1 MKYDFTTV
9 MDRRN
14 MDALAVDA
22 PPAQPKEGFDVIPMW
37 VADMNFPTA
46 PSIPAAIQKRTQH
59 TAFGYF
65 LPRKE
70 YYDAIIN
77 WHRERNGVE
86 GLLPEHIGY
95 ANGVLGGVV
104 SALNVLCSKGDN
116 VLIHSPTYVGFTHAL
131 GDNGYN
137 IVHSPMYVDDEGV
150 WRMDFEDMEQKILD
164 HKIHAAI
171 FCSPH
176 NPCGRVWERW
186 EIEKAM
192 ELYKK
197 HDVFVISD
205 EIWSDLILP
214 GHKHIPTQSISEDAK
229 MRTVAMYAPSKT
241 FNLAGLVGSYRVIY
255 NKWLR
260 DRVDKEASLSHYNA
274 MNVLSMYGLIGGYS
288 AQGAEWLEELNQ
300 VLDEN
305 MNFACQYITD
315 HFEGVTYCRP
325 QGTYMLF
332 VDCTAWCQR
341 TGKTMDDLE
350 QAAWDVGVAL
360 QDGRAFH
367 GQHHLRIN
375 LALPLSR
382 VKEAF
387 ERLDKY
393 VFNP

>member
-1 MKYDFTTV
+1 MKYYFTTI

-14 MDALAVDA
+14 MDAIAVDC
-22 PPAQPKEGFDVIPMW
+22 PPGQPKEGFDVIPMW

-46 PSIPAAIQKRTQH
+46 PSIPAAIAERTQH
-59 TAFGYF
+59 AAYGYF
-65 LPRKE
+65 MPRRE
-70 YYDAIIN
+70 YYDAIID
-77 WHRERNGVE
+77 WHAKRNGVE

-104 SALNVLCSKGDN
+104 SALNVVCSRGDN
-116 VLIHSPTYVGFTHAL
+116 VLVHSPTYIGFTHAL

-137 IVHSPMYVDDEGV
+137 IVHSPLTIDGNGV
-150 WRMDFEDMEQKILD
+150 WRMDFEDMERKIVKN
-164 HKIHAAI
+164 KIHAAI

-192 ELYKK
+192 EIYKK

-205 EIWSDLILP
+205 EIWSDLILA
-214 GHKHIPTQSISEDAK
+214 GHQHIPTQSVSEDAK

-241 FNLAGLVGSYRVIY
+241 FNLAGLVGSYRIIY

-260 DRVDKEASLSHYNA
+260 DRVDKEAGLSHYNG
-274 MNVLSMYGLIGGYS
+274 MNVLSMYALIGGYS
-288 AQGAEWLEELNQ
+288 EVGAEWLEELNQ
-300 VLDEN
+300 VLTANVD
-305 MNFACQYITD
+305 FACDYVAKRFD
-315 HFEGVTYCRP
+315 GVTVCRP

-332 VDCTAWCQR
+332 LDCTQWCAR
-341 TGKTMDDLE
+341 TGKTMDALE
-350 QAAWDVGVAL
+350 KAAWDVGVAL
-360 QDGRAFH
+360 QDGRMFH
-367 GQHHLRIN
+367 GPHHLRVN
-375 LALPLSR
+375 LALPLAR

-393 VFNP
+393 VFNA